1 MQIYEPGQDIEVTLP
16 FLDENGD
23 TVEPTALDYQVVDE
37 TGASVV
43 ALTNIPVFTA
53 TDGQHV
59 VTVPIASNTL
69 SVGVV
74 RGLRKVELR
83 MTVGADT
90 YWSRVSYILE
100 VASPL
105 SLLVNSFQSYEE
117 AVLNARG
124 LVGIDGWDA
133 ANEQHRKSALQQAY
147 DHMHNFNYRW
157 FYTDDKYETKSVRD
171 LTTTEWGLLID
182 RQKGDFQKAQ
192 IVHANYLLGGNPIEQ
207 DIEAGLQSSTIG
219 ETSQFYRPRPS
230 LSLSVSRDAMKYLGR
245 WVVWSGYIGRA

>member
-16 FLDENGD
+16 FLDENGA
-23 TVEPTALDYQVVDE
+23 TVTPTALDYQVVDE
-37 TGASVV
+37 AGASVI
-43 ALTNIPVFTA
+43 ALTNIPTFTA
-53 TDGQHV
+53 ADGQYKI
-59 VTVPIASNTL
+59 TVPIASNTL
-69 SVGVV
+69 SAGVV

-83 MTVGADT
+83 VTVGSDI
-90 YWSRVSYILE
+90 YWQRKAYILE
-100 VASPL
+100 IASPL
-105 SLLVNSFQSYEE
+105 SLLVNSFQTYEE
-117 AVLNARG
+117 AELNARG
-124 LVGIDGWDA
+124 LVGLEGWELADT
-133 ANEQHRKSALQQAY
+133 QHRTSALQQAY
-147 DHMHNFNYRW
+147 DHMHGFNYRW
-157 FYTDDKYETKSVRD
+157 FYTDGTYEHKSVRD
-171 LTTTEWGLLID
+171 LTTTEWALLLD